1 MKESHQMA
9 SAAEQMAANMS
20 WGAFGK
26 ATELRQRILFTL
38 GLLIV
43 YRLGTYIP
51 VPGIDAQE
59 LRNFFDQAAGGITD
73 LLNVFSG
80 GAISRMGIF
89 ALGIMPYI
97 SASIIVQLLT
107 AMVPQLEQLK
117 KEGEQGRKKINQY
130 TRYGTVFLATFQ
142 AYGLAVSLEAG
153 NLAVDP
159 GWYFRAAT
167 VITLVGGTMFLMW
180 LGEQITARGIGNG
193 ISLIIFVGIIAEV
206 PAALAQF
213 FASGRSGAISPA
225 VIVGVLAMVVVVIGF
240 VVFMER
246 SLRKIHIQYPR
257 RQAGM
262 KMYEGGSS
270 HLPIK
275 VNPAGVIPAIFAS
288 SLLLLPTTLATFSG
302 SQTGPVMA
310 TILAYFGPGQPLY
323 LAFFTLMIVFFTFF
337 YTFNVSFK
345 TEDVADNLKNQN
357 GFVPGIRPGKKT
369 EEYLDYVVTRILVL
383 GSAYL
388 AAVCLLPEI
397 LRSQLAI
404 PFYFGGTSVLI
415 VVSVTMDTIQQ
426 VQSHL
431 LAHQYEGLIEKS
443 QLRGKRRGGKKGPAR
458 R

>member
-1 MKESHQMA
+1 MA

-38 GLLIV
+38 GILIV
-43 YRLGTYIP
+43 YRIGTYIP
-51 VPGIDAQE
+51 VPGIDGAA
-59 LRNFFDQAAGGITD
+59 LRDFMEQAASGIGGILSMFT
-73 LLNVFSG
+73 G
-80 GAISRMGIF
+80 GALSRMGVF

-97 SASIIVQLLT
+97 SASIIVQLMG
-107 AMVPQLEQLK
+107 AMYEPWKQLK
-117 KEGEQGRKKINQY
+117 KEGEAGRKKLNQY
-130 TRYGTVFLATFQ
+130 TRYGTVVLATFQ
-142 AYGLAVSLEAG
+142 AYGMAVSLEAG
-153 NLAVDP
+153 GLVTDP
-159 GWYFRAAT
+159 GMFFRAAC

-193 ISLIIFVGIIAEV
+193 ISLIIFVGIIAEI

-213 FASGRSGAISPA
+213 LSQGRTGAISTG
-225 VIVGVLAMVVVVIGF
+225 VILAMIALVLVTLTF

-246 SLRKIHIQYPR
+246 ALRKITIQYPR
-257 RQAGM
+257 RQVGM
-262 KMYEGGSS
+262 KVYDGGQS

-288 SLLLLPTTLATFSG
+288 ALLLLPTTLSTFSG
-302 SQTGPVMA
+302 GQSGPVMS

-323 LAFFTLMIVFFTFF
+323 LAFMAAMVIFFTFF
-337 YTFNVSFK
+337 YTKEVAFK
-345 TEDVADNLKNQN
+345 VDDVADNLKNQN
-357 GFVPGIRPGKKT
+357 GFVPGIRPGKRT
-369 EEYLDYVVTRILVL
+369 AEYLDYVLTRILVL
-383 GSAYL
+383 GSGYL
-388 AAVCLLPEI
+388 ALVVLLPEI
-397 LRSQLAI
+397 LRNELAI

-415 VVSVTMDTIQQ
+415 IVSVGMDTIQQ

-443 QLRGKRRGGKKGPAR
+443 QLRGRRGGGGSGTKRRKGPAR

>member
-1 MKESHQMA
+1 MA

-26 ATELRQRILFTL
+26 ATELRSRILFTL
-38 GLLIV
+38 GLLCV

-51 VPGIDAQE
+51 VPGIDGGA
-59 LRNFFDQAAGGITD
+59 LRDFMEQAATGIGGI
-73 LLNVFSG
+73 LNMFTG

-97 SASIIVQLLT
+97 SASIIVQLMT

-130 TRYGTVFLATFQ
+130 TRYGTVLLATFQ

-153 NLAVDP
+153 DLVTDP
-159 GWYFRAAT
+159 GLFFRAAC

-180 LGEQITARGIGNG
+180 LGEQITQRGIGNG

-225 VIVGVLAMVVVVIGF
+225 VIIGVILMVVAVIAF

-257 RQAGM
+257 RQVGM
-262 KMYEGGSS
+262 KVYDGGSS

-302 SQTGPVMA
+302 GQSGPVMS

-323 LAFFTLMIVFFTFF
+323 LLFFAAMIVFFAYF

-345 TEDVADNLKNQN
+345 PDDVADNLKNQN
-357 GFVPGIRPGKKT
+357 GFIPGIRPGKRT
-369 EEYLDYVVTRILVL
+369 ADHLEYVVNRILVV

-397 LRSQLAI
+397 LRSQYAI

-426 VQSHL
+426 IQSHL
-431 LAHQYEGLIEKS
+431 LAHQYEGLIQKS
-443 QLRGKRRGGKKGPAR
+443 QLRGKSKTRKRRGPAR

>member
-1 MKESHQMA
+1 
-9 SAAEQMAANMS
+9 MAANMS

-51 VPGIDAQE
+51 VPGIDGAA
-59 LRNFFDQAAGGITD
+59 LRDFMERASTGLGGILSMFT
-73 LLNVFSG
+73 G
-80 GAISRMGIF
+80 GALGRMGIF

-97 SASIIVQLLT
+97 SASIIVQLLA
-107 AMVPQLEQLK
+107 AMVPQLEALK

-130 TRYGTVFLATFQ
+130 TRYGTVFLAAFQ

-153 NLAVDP
+153 SLATDP
-159 GWYFRAAT
+159 GWFFRAST
-167 VITLVGGTMFLMW
+167 VITIVGGTMFLMW
-180 LGEQITARGIGNG
+180 LGEQITARGVGNG
-193 ISLIIFVGIIAEV
+193 ISLIIFVGIIAQA

-213 FASGRSGAISPA
+213 LSQGRSGAIHPGVIIGVLIMVVA
-225 VIVGVLAMVVVVIGF
+225 VIAF

-246 SLRKIHIQYPR
+246 ALRKIHIQYPR
-257 RQAGM
+257 RQVGM
-262 KMYEGGSS
+262 KMYDGGSS
-270 HLPIK
+270 HLPVK

-288 SLLLLPTTLATFSG
+288 SLLLLPTTISTFSG
-302 SQTGPVMA
+302 AQTGPVMSV
-310 TILAYFGPGQPLY
+310 ILAYFGPGQPLY
-323 LAFFTLMIVFFTFF
+323 LLFFSAMIVFFTYF
-337 YTFNVSFK
+337 YTFNVAFK

-357 GFVPGIRPGKKT
+357 GFVPGIRPGKRT
-369 EEYLDYVVTRILVL
+369 QDYLDYVVNRVLVL

-388 AAVCLLPEI
+388 ALVCLLPEI
-397 LRSQLAI
+397 LRSQLSI

-426 VQSHL
+426 IQSHL

-443 QLRGKRRGGKKGPAR
+443 QLRRKRKGARKGTAR

>member
-1 MKESHQMA
+1 MV
-9 SAAEQMAANMS
+9 SAAEQMAANTS
-20 WGAFGK
+20 WAALGK
-26 ATELRQRILFTL
+26 ATDLRNRILFTL

-43 YRLGTYIP
+43 YRIGTYLP
-51 VPGIDAQE
+51 VPGIDGAA
-59 LRNFFDQAAGGITD
+59 LRDFVDQAGQGIAGMVSMFT
-73 LLNVFSG
+73 G
-80 GAISRMGIF
+80 GALGRMGIF

-107 AMVPQLEQLK
+107 SMVPALEQLK

-130 TRYGTVFLATFQ
+130 TRYGTVVLATFQ
-142 AYGLAVSLEAG
+142 AYGLAASLEAG
-153 NLAVDP
+153 DLVTDP
-159 GWYFRAAT
+159 GWYFRAAC

-180 LGEQITARGIGNG
+180 LGEQITSRGIGNG

-213 FASGRSGAISPA
+213 FESGRSGAISPA
-225 VIVGVLAMVVVVIGF
+225 VIVGVMVMVVAVIAF

-246 SLRKIHIQYPR
+246 ALRKITIQYPR
-257 RQAGM
+257 RQVGM
-262 KMYEGGSS
+262 KMTEAQSS
-270 HLPIK
+270 HLPVK

-288 SLLLLPTTLATFSG
+288 SLLLLPTTISTFSG
-302 SQTGPVMA
+302 GQTSPVMS

-323 LAFFTLMIVFFTFF
+323 LLFFAAMIVFFAYF

-345 TEDVADNLKNQN
+345 PDDVADNLKNQG
-357 GFVPGIRPGKKT
+357 GFVPGVRPGRRT
-369 EEYLDYVVTRILVL
+369 AEYLEYVVNRVLVL
-383 GSAYL
+383 GAAYL

-397 LRSQLAI
+397 LRAQFSI

-431 LAHQYEGLIEKS
+431 LAHQYEGLIQKS
-443 QLRGKRRGGKKGPAR
+443 QLRGKGKGKARKKRGGPSR

>member
-1 MKESHQMA
+1 MA
-9 SAAEQMAANMS
+9 SAAEQMAANLS

-26 ATELRQRILFTL
+26 ATDLRQRIFFTI

-43 YRLGTYIP
+43 YRIGTYIP
-51 VPGIDAQE
+51 VPGIDGAA
-59 LRNFFDQAAGGITD
+59 LREFMDEATAGIGGM
-73 LLNVFSG
+73 LNMFTG

-97 SASIIVQLLT
+97 SASIIVQLMA
-107 AMVPQLEQLK
+107 AMVPSLQQLK
-117 KEGEQGRKKINQY
+117 KEGEAGRKKINQY

-142 AYGLAVSLEAG
+142 AWGIAVSLEAG
-153 NLAVDP
+153 DLVTDP
-159 GWYFRAAT
+159 GLFFRAAC

-180 LGEQITARGIGNG
+180 LGEQITARGVGNG
-193 ISLIIFVGIIAEV
+193 ISLIIFVGIIAEI

-213 FASGRSGAISPA
+213 FSQGRSGAISPA
-225 VIVGVLAMVVVVIGF
+225 VIIGVIIMVVVVIAF

-246 SLRKIHIQYPR
+246 ALRKIHIQYPR
-257 RQAGM
+257 RQVGM
-262 KMYEGGSS
+262 KVYDGGSS

-288 SLLLLPTTLATFSG
+288 SLLLLPITVSTFSG
-302 SQTGPVMA
+302 NQTGPVMS
-310 TILAYFGPGQPLY
+310 TLLAYFGPGQPLY
-323 LAFFTLMIVFFTFF
+323 LLFFAVMIVFFSYF
-337 YTFNVSFK
+337 YTQNVSFK
-345 TEDVADNLKNQN
+345 TEDVAENLQNQN
-357 GFVPGIRPGKKT
+357 GFIPGIRPGKRT
-369 EEYLDYVVTRILVL
+369 EEYLDYVVVRILAL

-388 AAVCLLPEI
+388 VAVCLLPEV
-397 LRSQLAI
+397 LRNELAV

-415 VVSVTMDTIQQ
+415 VVSVTMDTISQ

-443 QLRGKRRGGKKGPAR
+443 QLRGKKRGGRTTPKAPSR